1 MLESNEDVDKSPS
14 TCMGWIVEAD
24 SKILAGYI
32 QISVRMM
39 AKQGWHGQFT
49 GRLNRICMYTYILSI
64 YIMLILEG
72 ILAEG
77 IECIGLLKAI
87 KVEAIVLSLG

>member
-1 MLESNEDVDKSPS
+1 MD
-14 TCMGWIVEAD
+14 WIIEVD
-24 SKILAGYI
+24 SKILVGYI

-49 GRLNRICMYTYILSI
+49 GRLNRICMYTYILFV

-72 ILAEG
+72 ILAED
-77 IECIGLLKAI
+77 GLRRGLNAL
-87 KVEAIVLSLG
+87 VSSRLSKSKQ